1 MENKYSIK
9 SFYIPKNYLSIFEV
23 LERYCERK
31 GESKSYIICEAVKEY
46 LERQLEL
53 ELEGRK
59 SPFKKEESE
68 WV

>member
-1 MENKYSIK
+1 MVNKY
-9 SFYIPKNYLSIFEV
+9 L
-23 LERYCERK
+23 
-31 GESKSYIICEAVKEY
+31 SKSIYITEEYQEVFEKLKEYAQEIDRSQSYVVCEAVKEY

-68 WV
+68 

>member
-31 GESKSYIICEAVKEY
+31 GESKSHIICEAVKEY
-46 LERQLEL
+46 LKNHSFEEDKETVFQTLL
-53 ELEGRK
+53 K
-59 SPFKKEESE
+59 SE
-68 WV
+68 

>member
-1 MENKYSIK
+1 MEKIENKYSIK
-9 SFYIPKNYLSIFEV
+9 SFYIPENYLGIFEV

-53 ELEGRK
+53 EVET
-59 SPFKKEESE
+59 KK
-68 WV
+68 

>member
-9 SFYIPKNYLSIFEV
+9 SFYIPKNYLGIFEV

-31 GESKSYIICEAVKEY
+31 GESRSYIICEAVKEY

-53 ELEGRK
+53 EVET
-59 SPFKKEESE
+59 KK
-68 WV
+68 

>member
-1 MENKYSIK
+1 VEKIKNKYSIK
-9 SFYIPKNYLSIFEV
+9 SFYIPENYLSIFEV

-53 ELEGRK
+53 EVET
-59 SPFKKEESE
+59 KK
-68 WV
+68 

>member
-1 MENKYSIK
+1 MEKIKNKYSIK
-9 SFYIPKNYLSIFEV
+9 SFYIPENYLSIFEV

-53 ELEGRK
+53 EVET
-59 SPFKKEESE
+59 KK
-68 WV
+68 

>member
-9 SFYIPKNYLSIFEV
+9 SFYIPENYLGIFEV

-53 ELEGRK
+53 EVET
-59 SPFKKEESE
+59 KK
-68 WV
+68 

>member
-1 MENKYSIK
+1 MANKYSIK

-53 ELEGRK
+53 EVETK
-59 SPFKKEESE
+59 NNY
-68 WV
+68 

>member
-9 SFYIPKNYLSIFEV
+9 SFYIPENYLGIFEV

-31 GESKSYIICEAVKEY
+31 GESKSYVICEAVKEY

-53 ELEGRK
+53 ELK
-59 SPFKKEESE
+59 QKNNY
-68 WV
+68 

>member
-1 MENKYSIK
+1 MENRYSIK
-9 SFYIPKNYLSIFEV
+9 SFYIPKNYLGIFEV

-53 ELEGRK
+53 ETK
-59 SPFKKEESE
+59 NK
-68 WV
+68 

>member
-9 SFYIPKNYLSIFEV
+9 SFYIPENYLGIFEV

-31 GESKSYIICEAVKEY
+31 GESKSYVICEAVKEY

-53 ELEGRK
+53 EVET
-59 SPFKKEESE
+59 KK
-68 WV
+68 